1 MKCCNSGESV
11 SSHGRPA
18 KSCGT
23 DGSDGSQ
30 RAQNLQEAPL
40 TGRLVLFQREQLQ
53 RTVFCAKAQASYVG
67 NTWPPLTE
75 CAAGFKASRNP
86 AREKS
91 GSIGFIL
98 HICLLNFKD

>member
-1 MKCCNSGESV
+1 MGGLLKAVEQTV
-11 SSHGRPA
+11 
-18 KSCGT
+18 
-23 DGSDGSQ
+23 Q
-30 RAQNLQEAPL
+30 MVLRAQNLQEAPL

-53 RTVFCAKAQASYVG
+53 RTVFCAKAQTSYVG

-98 HICLLNFKD
+98 YICLLNFKD

>member
-40 TGRLVLFQREQLQ
+40 TGKLVLFQREQLP
-53 RTVFCAKAQASYVG
+53 RTVFCAKAQIQLGGKHVA
-67 NTWPPLTE
+67 P
-75 CAAGFKASRNP
+75 
-86 AREKS
+86 
-91 GSIGFIL
+91 I
-98 HICLLNFKD
+98 H